1 MNTSRTA
8 EKRVRLVGR
17 GRDGQPSSKRWLAL
31 NGPIRILETYSLDVA
46 AGIVGAAIFLLTF
59 AEVGELPWRAIF
71 CLGCAALAVYN
82 LDHLLDARA
91 GGQSFS
97 PRRARHRA
105 HRRSMAFLVG
115 LSTLAGTL
123 VAVSLPERILLGG
136 LFLVVY
142 MCAYFAGVLF
152 GVGGMPKR
160 LGAAIG
166 WAAAAALPT
175 FATVAAPLDPRLLAA
190 TVILAGTAWMNLQS
204 YAIADGPGEGRPQ
217 DAPGPRLRSATALA
231 VGLSLLAAL
240 GLDPAHPGPW
250 IALASTGLLQ
260 VLLPAFPAG
269 LVHPIGEW
277 GFALLALVR
286 LGR

>member
-1 MNTSRTA
+1 M
-8 EKRVRLVGR
+8 GF
-17 GRDGQPSSKRWLAL
+17 
-31 NGPIRILETYSLDVA
+31 LETYSLDVA
-46 AGIVGAAIFLLTF
+46 AGIVGAAIFLQSF
-59 AEVGELPWRAIF
+59 AEVGEMPWRAIF

-91 GGQSFS
+91 ESRTSS

-105 HRRSMAFLVG
+105 HLRSMAFLVG
-115 LSTLAGTL
+115 VSTLAGTM
-123 VAVSLPERILLGG
+123 VAVSLPEGVLLGG
-136 LFLVVY
+136 LVLVVY
-142 MCAYFAGVLF
+142 MGAYFAGVLL

-175 FATVAAPLDPRLLAA
+175 FATVAAPLDPRLLAV
-190 TVILAGTAWMNLQS
+190 TVILAGMAWMNLQS
-204 YAIADGPGEGRPQ
+204 YAIADGPDEGRTH
-217 DAPGPRLRSATALA
+217 DAPGPRLRVATASG
-231 VGLSLLAAL
+231 VGLLLLLAAL
-240 GLDPAHPGPW
+240 VLDPAHPGPW
-250 IALASTGLLQ
+250 IALASGGFLQ
-260 VLLPAFPAG
+260 VLLPALPTG